1 MGCPGNPFI
10 SSLGIRCFLF
20 NSYPECTSFLF
31 SYLKTFFIVVQ
42 VQLSLFFPL
51 HSPIHP
57 QPLPSILPTLA
68 LSMSPLCMF
77 LDDPSPIFPIIP
89 LPTPPVTNSVFFN
102 SKSLFIFCLLVCF
115 VDQVPIKGKITW
127 YLSFTTWLISFSI
140 MLSRSIHAVAKGRRS
155 FFLSAAQYSIV

>member
-10 SSLGIRCFLF
+10 PSLGIRCFLF

-77 LDDPSPIFPIIP
+77 LDDPSPIFPHYLLPYPLDTVSFFLIP
-89 LPTPPVTNSVFFN
+89 MFLV
-102 SKSLFIFCLLVCF
+102 IFCLLVCF
-115 VDQVPIKGKITW
+115 VDYILPLGEIIW
-127 YLSFTTWLISFSI
+127 Y
-140 MLSRSIHAVAKGRRS
+140 
-155 FFLSAAQYSIV
+155 